1 MVDAFEVG
9 HTGRGVFC
17 RVFSLV
23 LDDPPLFVGY
33 LLDSDC
39 SQPTCKTQLGSLAVV
54 GLPCLDARGSYDLL
68 DLDAV
73 GCSEECCV

>member
-1 MVDAFEVG
+1 MV
-9 HTGRGVFC
+9 
-17 RVFSLV
+17 
-23 LDDPPLFVGY
+23 
-33 LLDSDC
+33 
-39 SQPTCKTQLGSLAVV
+39 VV